1 MLIPYRLL
9 RIEDIHCVE
18 DIRVSSSTGDKT
30 VTLNKLDVPN
40 SLTAFTASNRG
51 IQVCPN
57 SLTAYTNKNYIIQY
71 SNNNLTTY
79 T

>member
-1 MLIPYRLL
+1 MTGSNFKLMLSFMIKTIMARLL

-18 DIRVSSSTGDKT
+18 DTRVPSSTGDRSGN

-51 IQVCPN
+51 IQV
-57 SLTAYTNKNYIIQY
+57 SFTELGR
-71 SNNNLTTY
+71 
-79 T
+79 